1 MLKKGF
7 LYSFRLKHRILI
19 NHEPPNLPSE
29 VMFVFI
35 CLICPAG
42 GLMLENRNY
51 RAELFRYNAFYTFWW
66 LPLEKQV
73 TIIGV
78 FF

>member
-1 MLKKGF
+1 M
-7 LYSFRLKHRILI
+7 

-51 RAELFRYNAFYTFWW
+51 RAEWFPYDAFYTFWW

-73 TIIGV
+73 TIIGFFLFV
-78 FF
+78 FLNNRFIACFLNNC